1 MSQPRPALRR
11 AADADVHPALVVVP
25 DTVSS
30 VIDLTDGSKGQ
41 PQAEPDRLSNLLES
55 DSGIA
60 EPTSRVTKEKK
71 KKKKAKAKSK
81 AKKNKSTESAS
92 KSDDEQTPGPL
103 LLSAPRRFR
112 GAGRATSDAL
122 VTSGKKQATLKAQI
136 PRPLRT
142 ELREAA
148 KASGVSTDTLLTEIL
163 GAWFTDPDRW

>member
-11 AADADVHPALVVVP
+11 AADAEVHPALVVASDVTAP
-25 DTVSS
+25 
-30 VIDLTDGSKGQ
+30 VIDLTDRTKSKQTVDPNQ
-41 PQAEPDRLSNLLES
+41 PMVPELPQPSA
-55 DSGIA
+55 
-60 EPTSRVTKEKK
+60 TKEKSKDK
-71 KKKKAKAKSK
+71 KAKKQKKTKKAKAAAKTAKDKS
-81 AKKNKSTESAS
+81 AAS
-92 KSDDEQTPGPL
+92 SDTQSENGLPL
-103 LLSAPRRFR
+103 LSSRRFR

-148 KASGVSTDTLLTEIL
+148 KASGVSTDALLTEIL

>member
-11 AADADVHPALVVVP
+11 AADADVHPALVVVS

-30 VIDLTDGSKGQ
+30 VIDLTDGGKATSQ
-41 PQAEPDRLSNLLES
+41 TEPDRLLNSPEQEP
-55 DSGIA
+55 DIA
-60 EPTSRVTKEKK
+60 VQATKVKKEKN

-81 AKKNKSTESAS
+81 AKKNKSTEPTS

>member
-11 AADADVHPALVVVP
+11 AADAEVHPALVVVP
-25 DTVSS
+25 DATAPVL
-30 VIDLTDGSKGQ
+30 DLTDGTRSKQTVDPNQ
-41 PQAEPDRLSNLLES
+41 P
-55 DSGIA
+55 IA
-60 EPTSRVTKEKK
+60 PELPQPSETKEKIKAKKAKKQK
-71 KKKKAKAKSK
+71 KKKKAKAAARTANDKS
-81 AKKNKSTESAS
+81 AAS
-92 KSDDEQTPGPL
+92 SDTQSENGPL
-103 LLSAPRRFR
+103 LLSSSRRFR

-148 KASGVSTDTLLTEIL
+148 KASGVSTDALLTEIL